1 MKRRIRVDGVTLS
14 CLIEGHGPLAVLLH
28 GFPETSYAWRKQIPA
43 LAEHFR
49 VVAPDLRGFGESDK
63 PTRMRDYRIGHLTAD
78 VVGLIHALGE
88 DRAHV
93 VGHDWGGAVAFATAQ
108 AHPEAV
114 DRLAVINAPHPA
126 VFLREMRRF
135 SRQLLRSWYIL
146 FFQLP
151 RIPERALLRD
161 RAARI
166 ARLLRNSAIGD
177 AAFSEADLL
186 EYRRAFSLPG
196 AATASLSYYRAAFR
210 DIVAGRLSDPKRSIR
225 APTLLIWGEK
235 DIALGIE
242 LTHGLERFI
251 DAELRVERVP
261 NTSHWVNEERPELVN
276 RLLIEFLSGKI

>member
-1 MKRRIRVDGVTLS
+1 MRVDGVTLS
-14 CLIEGHGPLAVLLH
+14 CLVEGHGPLAVLLH

-43 LAEHFR
+43 LTEHFR

-108 AHPEAV
+108 AYPEAV
-114 DRLAVINAPHPA
+114 ERLTVINAPHPA

-210 DIVAGRLSDPKRSIR
+210 DIVAGRLSDPERSIR